1 MNVTAIRDTLL
12 SVCKNTYHY
21 IAPAEI
27 QNKYIV
33 WGETGV
39 DMRLN
44 ADNGT
49 RFAAV
54 SGEILYYTDVE
65 YDGTVDEITS
75 AFDGT
80 ACVCNL
86 TGAGYDYDLQ
96 RIVYTYTFEVS
107 CGDCNLYA

>member
-1 MNVTAIRDTLL
+1 MTVLAIRDTLL
-12 SVCKNTYHY
+12 KVCKNVYHY
-21 IAPAEI
+21 VAPAAVPDS
-27 QNKYIV
+27 YIV

-44 ADNGT
+44 TDNGT

-54 SGEILYYTDVE
+54 SGEILYYTDAE
-65 YDGTVDEITS
+65 YDKTVDAITN
-75 AFDGT
+75 AFDST

-107 CGDCNLYA
+107 CGNCNLYA